1 MADKTPVGTR
11 NIDYEREYYRLI
23 ETVNNLSQ
31 ENTRLR
37 NTIIEMCK
45 YLFDE
50 RRFNNG

>member
-1 MADKTPVGTR
+1 MIDETSVGTR
-11 NIDYEREYYRLI
+11 CLDYEREYYRLI
-23 ETVNNLSQ
+23 DTVNNLDQ

-45 YLFDE
+45 CLFDE